1 MNLPL
6 RETGLT
12 TQRYE
17 TCSNARLGL
26 IDNNRDAARFEYRRM
41 VQKNHSIAT
50 GYRCLRA
57 VNLATSTW
65 KLAMYVP
72 TWNAI

>member
-17 TCSNARLGL
+17 TCSKARLGL
-26 IDNNRDAARFEYRRM
+26 IDNNRDAEYRRM